1 MSGVEVYRTP
11 EQACESE
18 VYRVKGSKFLSFV
31 HPVETR
37 EEIEEI
43 LKTIR
48 ATHHKANH
56 CCYAWSLGADRAE
69 YRFNDDGEPT
79 NSAGKPIYGQIL
91 SYDLTNVL
99 VAVVRYFGGTKL
111 CVGGLIQAYR
121 ESARLGLERARVVER
136 EIKRTYTLVF
146 GYANMDRVMRLVR
159 EKQLEILGQDMG
171 LDVSM
176 KLLVSKKNDRAFREQ
191 VSQWPEVRL
200 VDL

>member
-1 MSGVEVYRTP
+1 MSGVEVYRTL

-18 VYRVKGSKFLSFV
+18 VYKVKGSKFLCFA
-31 HPVETR
+31 HPVESR
-37 EEIEEI
+37 EEIEEV

-111 CVGGLIQAYR
+111 GVGGLIQAYR
-121 ESARLGLERARVVER
+121 ESARLGLERAKVVER

>member
-1 MSGVEVYRTP
+1 MSGVEVYRIP

-18 VYRVKGSKFLSFV
+18 VYRVKGSNFLSFI

-111 CVGGLIQAYR
+111 GVGGLIQAYR